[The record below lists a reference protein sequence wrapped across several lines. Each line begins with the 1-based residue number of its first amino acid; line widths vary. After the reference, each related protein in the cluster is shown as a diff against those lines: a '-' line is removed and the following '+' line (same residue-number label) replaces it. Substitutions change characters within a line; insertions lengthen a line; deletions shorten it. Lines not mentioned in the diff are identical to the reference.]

1 MVGQFGGRDTV
12 MSKTYYEI
20 HPLANIVA
28 MAGEREQ
35 KALTKD
41 ILHNGQNEPAVL
53 WRGKI
58 VDGRCRQLACSA
70 LGIDLDTR
78 ELSKDLSETE
88 VAKVVKSLNTRRNL
102 TDTQKV
108 VSAYLEQ
115 KRTGKNNRETAEEW
129 AVSVRTLQNF
139 KYIALH
145 RPELVEPLFNGDS
158 VKVLDPDQGYLVT
171 TNKVNTLARIVK
183 LENEKGKVEI
193 VKPQAVEAIEYNV
206 AGVIATEAGRAEH
219 RDLVKAFKHSASKE
233 QMFSAMAAE
242 LMNYKYQVA

>member
-1 MVGQFGGRDTV
+1 MTD
-12 MSKTYYEI
+12 YYEI

-35 KALTKD
+35 NALTKD

-70 LGIDLDTR
+70 LGIELDTR
-78 ELSKDLSETE
+78 ELSGDLREEE

-102 TDTQKV
+102 TETQKV
-108 VSAYLEQ
+108 ASAYLDQ
-115 KRTGKNNRETAEEW
+115 KRTGKNNREAAEEW

-139 KYIALH
+139 KYIAQH
-145 RPELVEPLFNGDS
+145 RSELIEPLFNGDS
-158 VKVLDPDQGYLVT
+158 VKVLDPDQGYMVT

-183 LENEKGKVEI
+183 LGNEKGKVEI
-193 VKPQAVEAIEYNV
+193 VKPQAIESIEYNV
-206 AGVIATEAGRAEH
+206 AGVIATEAGRSEH
-219 RDLVKAFKHSASKE
+219 RDLVKAFKHSNNKE
-233 QMFSAMAAE
+233 QMFSAMLAE
-242 LMNYKYQVA
+242 LMNYKYQVQHEK

>member
-1 MVGQFGGRDTV
+1 MTT
-12 MSKTYYEI
+12 TYYDV

-35 KALTKD
+35 AALTQD
-41 ILHNGQNEPAVL
+41 ILRNGQNEPAVL

-58 VDGRCRQLACSA
+58 VDGRCRQLACTT
-70 LGIDLDTR
+70 LGIPLETR
-78 ELSKDLSETE
+78 TLEDGLTEPE

-102 TDTQKV
+102 TETQKI

-115 KRTGKNNRETAEEW
+115 LRTGQTNGQVAQEW
-129 AVSVRTLQNF
+129 AIAVRSLQNF
-139 KYIALH
+139 KYVATH

-158 VKVLDPDQGYLVT
+158 VKIIDPDKGYPVT

-183 LENEKGKVEI
+183 CEQESGKVQI
-193 VKPQAVEAIEYNV
+193 VKESELDAMQYSIT
-206 AGVIATEAGRAEH
+206 GVINTEIGRAEH
-219 RDLVKAFKHSASKE
+219 KDLVAAFKHTKSKE

-242 LMNYKYQVA
+242 LMNYKYQLTD

>member
-1 MVGQFGGRDTV
+1 MVANMQ
-12 MSKTYYEI
+12 YEI

-28 MAGEREQ
+28 MASEREQ
-35 KALTKD
+35 QALTND
-41 ILHNGQNEPAVL
+41 IMRNGQSEPAVL
-53 WRGKI
+53 WKGKI

-78 ELSKDLSETE
+78 KLSDSLSEEE

-102 TDTQKV
+102 TDTQKIA
-108 VSAYLEQ
+108 SAYLDQ
-115 KRTGKNNRETAEEW
+115 QRTGKNNREVAEEW

-158 VKVLDPDQGYLVT
+158 VKVVDPDQGYLVT

-183 LENEKGKVEI
+183 LGEEQNKVVV
-193 VKPQAVEAIEYNV
+193 VKPSEIESMQYSV
-206 AGVIATEAGRAEH
+206 AGVITTEAGRAEH
-219 RDLVKAFKHSASKE
+219 RDLVQAFKHSSSKE
-233 QMFSAMAAE
+233 QMFSAMLAE
-242 LMNYKYQVA
+242 LMNYKYKVEE